1 MDIPQCN
8 FVFGFNQVSSTKA
21 FVQMKGRARKA
32 NSVFYVMIPKKD
44 AKEQIHEK
52 TQEKVAEGIKEL
64 IRPERALKF

>member
-1 MDIPQCN
+1 
-8 FVFGFNQVSSTKA
+8 
-21 FVQMKGRARKA
+21 MKGRARKA